1 MPLRRAQ
8 PWLPA
13 LLAAALAVLYLVWNP
28 LAPDLAAQVFRT
40 DLFGRDG
47 FALWNGQWFGGHHTL
62 GYSVLF
68 PPLAAALGPRL
79 VGCLAAVASAILF
92 DRIARR
98 HWGQDAWL
106 GSLWFAASTATN
118 LLIGRLTFTLGVA
131 VGLAAVLALQRDRR
145 ALAVGLAAL
154 CSLSSPVAGL
164 FLGLAGVSLAALPDR
179 RRDGL
184 ELAVSAVAPAAVLS
198 LAFPDTGHQTFD
210 AITLWPILVYSAAL
224 VVLAPRSERA
234 LRVGAVLYAVA
245 AVASFVV
252 DTPMG
257 SNIAR
262 LGTTFGPA
270 VLACVLWP
278 HRRWLLLALAP
289 LLLFWQWKPTYNDLV
304 KARDASAHASFY
316 APLVGFLSTH
326 RDPPGRVE
334 IVPTRTHWEVVH
346 VSERFPI
353 ARGWE
358 RQLDTRFG
366 PLFYDGPLNAGT
378 YRRWL
383 DELGVRYVAL
393 SDGPHDFAA
402 RKEAKLVARGLPY
415 LREVWR
421 RGHWRVYTV
430 AAPAALATGPLSV
443 TRLGKQSVQLRA
455 GRAGV
460 GLVRVRWSP
469 YWELVRGS
477 GCVERGVDDL
487 VRLRV
492 RRAGELRLDFR
503 FGFGRLFSRGAR
515 CSDEK

>member
-1 MPLRRAQ
+1 MPLRRVQ

-13 LLAAALAVLYLVWNP
+13 LLAAALAVVYLVWNP

-40 DLFGRDG
+40 DLFQHDG
-47 FALWNGQWFGGHHTL
+47 LSLWNGQWFGGHHTL

-92 DRIARR
+92 DRVARR
-98 HWGQDAWL
+98 HWGEGAWL
-106 GSLWFAASTATN
+106 GSLWFATSTATN

-145 ALAVGLAAL
+145 ALALGFATL

-164 FLGLAGVSLAALPDR
+164 FLGLVGVSLAIGDR

-184 ELAVSAVAPAAVLS
+184 EVAVAAVAPAALLS

-210 AITLWPILVYSAAL
+210 AITLWPILVYSAVL
-224 VVLAPRSERA
+224 VVLLPRSERT
-234 LRVGAVLYAVA
+234 LRVGGVLYALA
-245 AVASFVV
+245 AIASFLV

-278 HRRWLLLALAP
+278 HRRWLLLALTP

-304 KARDASAHASFY
+304 KAGDRSVRASFY
-316 APLVGFLSTH
+316 EPLTGFLAAH
-326 RDPPGRVE
+326 GDPPGRVE
-334 IVPTRTHWEVVH
+334 VVPTRTHWEVVF
-346 VSERFPI
+346 VSERFPM

-366 PLFYDGPLNAGT
+366 ALFYDGGLNAGT

-383 DELGVRYVAL
+383 DGLGVRYVAL
-393 SDGPHDFAA
+393 SDSPRDFAA
-402 RKEAKLVARGLPY
+402 RKEAKLVAAGLPY
-415 LREVWR
+415 LHEVWR
-421 RGHWRVYTV
+421 SVHWRVYQV
-430 AAPAALATGPLSV
+430 ASPAPLATGAATV
-443 TRLGKQSVQLRA
+443 TRLGAHSADLRA
-455 GRAGV
+455 TRAGEA
-460 GLVRVRWSP
+460 LVRIRWSP

-477 GCVERGVDDL
+477 GCVNRGPDDL

-492 RRAGELRLDFR
+492 RRAGDLRLDFR
-503 FGFGRLFSRGAR
+503 FSFGRVFSRGPR
-515 CSDEK
+515 CTD

>member
-98 HWGQDAWL
+98 HWGRDAWL

-326 RDPPGRVE
+326 GDPPGRVE

-366 PLFYDGPLNAGT
+366 PLFYDGALNAGT

-443 TRLGKQSVQLRA
+443 TRLGKQSLQLRA

-477 GCVERGVDDL
+477 GCVERGADDL

>member
-13 LLAAALAVLYLVWNP
+13 LLAAALAALYLIWNP

-40 DLFGRDG
+40 DLLEHDG
-47 FALWNGQWFGGHHTL
+47 FGLWNGQWFGGHHTL

-68 PPLAAALGPRL
+68 PPLAAVLGPRL

-92 DRIARR
+92 DRIARH
-98 HWGQDAWL
+98 HWGGDAWL

-145 ALAVGLAAL
+145 ALAFVLAAL
-154 CSLSSPVAGL
+154 CSMSSPVAGL
-164 FLGLAGVSLAALPDR
+164 FLGLAGVALALADR

-184 ELAVSAVAPAAVLS
+184 ELAVAAVAPAAVLS

-210 AITLWPILVYSAAL
+210 AITLWPILVYSGAVVAL
-224 VVLAPRSERA
+224 VPHSERA
-234 LRVGAVLYAVA
+234 LRVGAVLYAIA
-245 AVASFVV
+245 AVASFLV

-262 LGTTFGPA
+262 LGTTLGPA
-270 VLACVLWP
+270 VLACALWP
-278 HRRWLLLALAP
+278 HRRWALLALTP

-304 KARDASAHASFY
+304 KADDRSVQASFY
-316 APLVGFLSTH
+316 EPLVGFLAAH

-334 IVPTRTHWEVVH
+334 VVPTRTHWEVVN

-366 PLFYDGPLNAGT
+366 PLFYDGPLNAAT

-383 DELGVRYVAL
+383 DGLGVRYVAL
-393 SDGPHDFAA
+393 SDAPRDFAA
-402 RKEAKLVARGLPY
+402 RKEAKLVAAGLPY
-415 LREVWR
+415 LHEVWR
-421 RGHWRVYTV
+421 GRHWRVYAV
-430 AAPAALATGPLSV
+430 GAPAPLATGVATV
-443 TRLGKQSVQLRA
+443 TRLGRDSVDLRA
-455 GRAGV
+455 GGAGEA
-460 GLVRVRWSP
+460 LVRVRWTP
-469 YWELVRGS
+469 YWALVRGS
-477 GCVERGVDDL
+477 GCVERGPDDL
-487 VRLRV
+487 VRLRI
-492 RRAGELRLDFR
+492 RRAGDLRLETR
-503 FGFGRLFSRGAR
+503 FALGRVFSRGAR
-515 CSDEK
+515 CSD

>member
-1 MPLRRAQ
+1 MLRRAQ

-13 LLAAALAVLYLVWNP
+13 LLAAALAVVYLVWNP

-40 DLFGRDG
+40 DLFERDG
-47 FALWNGQWFGGHHTL
+47 FTLWSGQWFGGHHTL

-79 VGCLAAVASAILF
+79 VGCLAAVASAVLF

-98 HWGQDAWL
+98 HWGEDAWL

-145 ALAVGLAAL
+145 VLALGLAAL

-164 FLGLAGVSLAALPDR
+164 FLGLAGVTLAALSDR

-184 ELAVSAVAPAAVLS
+184 ELAVTAVAPAAVLS

-210 AITLWPILVYSAAL
+210 AITLWPILVYSAVLVAL
-224 VVLAPRSERA
+224 LPRSERA

-278 HRRWLLLALAP
+278 HRRWLLVGLAP

-304 KARDASAHASFY
+304 KARDRSAQASFY
-316 APLVGFLSTH
+316 TPLVGFLATH
-326 RDPPGRVE
+326 RDPSGRVE
-334 IVPTRTHWEVVH
+334 VVPTRSHWEVVH

-366 PLFYDGPLNAGT
+366 ALFYDGPLSAAT

-383 DELGVRYVAL
+383 DGLGVRYVAL
-393 SDGPHDFAA
+393 SDGPRDFAA
-402 RKEAKLVARGLPY
+402 RKEGKLVAAGLPY
-415 LREVWR
+415 LNEVWR
-421 RGHWRVYTV
+421 STHWRVYQV
-430 AAPAALATGPLSV
+430 ASPAPLATGAATVTHLGEHSV
-443 TRLGKQSVQLRA
+443 DLRA
-455 GRAGV
+455 ARAGEA
-460 GLVRVRWSP
+460 LVRVRWSP
-469 YWELVRGS
+469 YWALVRGS
-477 GCVERGVDDL
+477 GCVERGPDDL

-515 CSDEK
+515 CSEGK

>member
-13 LLAAALAVLYLVWNP
+13 LLAAALAVLYLVWDP

-40 DLFGRDG
+40 DLFEHDG
-47 FALWNGQWFGGHHTL
+47 FTLWNGQWFGGHHTL

-68 PPLAAALGPRL
+68 PPLAAALGPEL
-79 VGCLAAVASAILF
+79 VGALAAVASALLF
-92 DRIARR
+92 DRIVRH
-98 HWGQDAWL
+98 HWGDDAWV

-145 ALAVGLAAL
+145 ALALGLAAL

-164 FLGLAGVSLAALPDR
+164 FLGLAGVSLALAAR

-184 ELAVSAVAPAAVLS
+184 GLAVAAVAPAAVLS

-210 AITLWPILVYSAAL
+210 AITFWPILLYAGIL
-224 VVLAPRSERA
+224 VALAPRSERA

-257 SNIAR
+257 SNVAR

-278 HRRWLLLALAP
+278 HRRWALLALTP

-304 KARDASAHASFY
+304 KARDRSVHAAFY
-316 APLVGFLSTH
+316 RPLVGFLATH
-326 RDPPGRVE
+326 REPPGRVE
-334 IVPTRTHWEVVH
+334 IVPTRAHWEVVH

-366 PLFYDGPLNAGT
+366 SLFYDGALRAGP

-393 SDGPHDFAA
+393 SDGPHDFAG

-415 LREVWR
+415 LHEVR
-421 RGHWRVYTV
+421 RSRHWRIYQVV
-430 AAPAALATGPLSV
+430 SPAPLSTGAATV
-443 TRLGKQSVQLRA
+443 TRLAERHVDLSAARPGEA
-455 GRAGV
+455 
-460 GLVRVRWSP
+460 LVRVRWSP
-469 YWELVRGS
+469 YWALVRGA
-477 GCVERGVDDL
+477 GCVERGADDL

-503 FGFGRLFSRGAR
+503 FSAARLFSRGTR
-515 CSDEK
+515 CSD

>member
-1 MPLRRAQ
+1 MLRRAQ

-13 LLAAALAVLYLVWNP
+13 LLAAALAVLYLLWDP

-40 DLFGRDG
+40 DLFERDG
-47 FALWNGQWFGGHHTL
+47 FTLWNGQWFGGHHTL

-68 PPLAAALGPRL
+68 PPLAAALGPEL

-92 DRIARR
+92 DRIARG
-98 HWGQDAWL
+98 HWGENAWL

-118 LLIGRLTFTLGVA
+118 LLIGRLTFALGVA

-145 ALAVGLAAL
+145 ALALALAAL

-164 FLGLAGVSLAALPDR
+164 FLGLAGVSMALAHR
-179 RRDGL
+179 TRGGI
-184 ELAVSAVAPAAVLS
+184 ELAVAAVAPAAVLS

-210 AITLWPILVYSAAL
+210 AITLWPILVYSAAV
-224 VVLAPRSERA
+224 VVLVPRAERA
-234 LRVGAVLYAVA
+234 LRVGAVLYALA

-257 SNIAR
+257 SNVAR

-270 VLACVLWP
+270 VLACALWP
-278 HRRWLLLALAP
+278 RRRWALLAIAP

-304 KARDASAHASFY
+304 KSRDASVHASFY
-316 APLVGFLSTH
+316 APLVSFLSSH
-326 RDPPGRVE
+326 RDPPGRAEV
-334 IVPTRTHWEVVH
+334 VPTRTHWEVVH

-366 PLFYDGPLNAGT
+366 PLFYGGPLNARR

-383 DELGVRYVAL
+383 DGLGVRYVAL
-393 SDGPHDFAA
+393 SDAPRDFAA
-402 RKEAKLVARGLPY
+402 RKEARLVAAGLPY

-421 RGHWRVYTV
+421 GGHWRVYAV
-430 AAPAALATGPLSV
+430 ASPAALATGGVSV
-443 TRLGKQSVQLRA
+443 TRLGEQSVDLRA
-455 GRAGV
+455 ARV
-460 GLVRVRWSP
+460 GKAIVRVRWSP
-469 YWELVRGS
+469 YWTLARGV
-477 GCVERGVDDL
+477 GCVGRGPGDL

-492 RRAGELRLDFR
+492 RRPGDLRLEIR
-503 FGFGRLFSRGAR
+503 FALGRLFSRGAR
-515 CSDEK
+515 CPD

>member
-13 LLAAALAVLYLVWNP
+13 LLAAALAVVYLVWNP

-40 DLFGRDG
+40 DLFEHDG
-47 FALWNGQWFGGHHTL
+47 FTLWNGQWFGGHHTL

-79 VGCLAAVASAILF
+79 LGCLAAVASAILF
-92 DRIARR
+92 DRIARH
-98 HWGQDAWL
+98 HWGDGAWL

-131 VGLAAVLALQRDRR
+131 VGLAAVLALQRERR
-145 ALAVGLAAL
+145 AVALGFAVL

-164 FLGLAGVSLAALPDR
+164 FLGLVGVSLALGDR

-184 ELAVSAVAPAAVLS
+184 EFAVAAVAPAALLS

-210 AITLWPILVYSAAL
+210 AITLWPILAYSAVLVAL
-224 VVLAPRSERA
+224 LPRSERA
-234 LRVGAVLYAVA
+234 LRVGGVLYALA
-245 AVASFVV
+245 AIASFLV

-278 HRRWLLLALAP
+278 HRRWALLALTP

-304 KARDASAHASFY
+304 KAGDRSVRASFY
-316 APLVGFLSTH
+316 EPLVGFLATH
-326 RDPPGRVE
+326 RNPPGRVE
-334 IVPTRTHWEVVH
+334 VVPTRTHWEVVF

-366 PLFYDGPLNAGT
+366 ALFYDGPLNAGT
-378 YRRWL
+378 YRHWL
-383 DELGVRYVAL
+383 DGLGVRYVAL
-393 SDGPHDFAA
+393 SDAPRDFAA
-402 RKEAKLVARGLPY
+402 RKEGNLVAAGLPY
-415 LREVWR
+415 LHEVWR
-421 RGHWRVYTV
+421 GRHWRVYRVASPAPV
-430 AAPAALATGPLSV
+430 AAGVASV
-443 TRLGKQSVQLRA
+443 TRLRARSVDLRA
-455 GRAGV
+455 ARAGEA
-460 GLVRVRWSP
+460 LVRVHWTP
-469 YWELVRGS
+469 YWALVRGS
-477 GCVERGVDDL
+477 GCVDRGPGDL

-492 RRAGELRLDFR
+492 HRAGELRLDVR
-503 FGFGRLFSRGAR
+503 FAFGRLFARGAR
-515 CSDEK
+515 CSD

>member
-1 MPLRRAQ
+1 
-8 PWLPA
+8 
-13 LLAAALAVLYLVWNP
+13 V
-28 LAPDLAAQVFRT
+28 
-40 DLFGRDG
+40 
-47 FALWNGQWFGGHHTL
+47 
-62 GYSVLF
+62 
-68 PPLAAALGPRL
+68 
-79 VGCLAAVASAILF
+79 VGALAAVASAVLF
-92 DRIARR
+92 DRIARA
-98 HWGQDAWL
+98 HWGEGAWL

-131 VGLAAVLALQRDRR
+131 VGLAAVLALQRERR
-145 ALAVGLAAL
+145 TLSFLLAGV

-164 FLGLAGVSLAALPDR
+164 FLGLAGASLAVAER

-184 ELAVSAVAPAAVLS
+184 ELAVAAVFPAAILS

-210 AITLWPILVYSAAL
+210 LITLWPLLVYSAAV
-224 VVLAPRSERA
+224 VVLAPRSERT

-245 AVASFVV
+245 ALASFAV

-278 HRRWLLLALAP
+278 HRRWLLLALTP
-289 LLLFWQWKPTYNDLV
+289 FLLFWQWKPSYNDLV
-304 KARDASAHASFY
+304 KARDPSAQASFY
-316 APLVGFLSTH
+316 TPLVGFLAAH

-334 IVPTRTHWEVVH
+334 VVPTRTHWEVVH

-366 PLFYDGPLNAGT
+366 NLFYDGPLNAAT

-383 DELGVRYVAL
+383 DSLGVRYVAL
-393 SDGPHDFAA
+393 PDGPKDFAA
-402 RKEAKLVARGLPY
+402 RKETKLVSRGLPY
-415 LREVWR
+415 LHPVWR
-421 RGHWRVYTV
+421 NRHWRVYAV
-430 AAPAALATGPLSV
+430 AAPAALATGGLSV
-443 TRLGKQSVQLRA
+443 TRLGKQRVELRA
-455 GRAGV
+455 ERPGV

-469 YWELVRGS
+469 YWQLVRGS
-477 GCVERGVDDL
+477 GCVGRGPDDL

-503 FGFGRLFSRGAR
+503 FSFGRLFSRGAR
-515 CSDEK
+515 CSD

>member
-366 PLFYDGPLNAGT
+366 PLFYDGALNAGT

-460 GLVRVRWSP
+460 GVVRVRWSP

-477 GCVERGVDDL
+477 GCVERGADDL

>member
-68 PPLAAALGPRL
+68 PPLAAALGARL

-210 AITLWPILVYSAAL
+210 VITLWPILVYSAAL

-366 PLFYDGPLNAGT
+366 PLFYDGALNAGT

-415 LREVWR
+415 LRGVWR
-421 RGHWRVYTV
+421 RGHWRVYAV

-460 GLVRVRWSP
+460 GVVRVRWSP

-515 CSDEK
+515 CSHEK

>member
-13 LLAAALAVLYLVWNP
+13 LLAAALGVLYLLWDP

-40 DLFGRDG
+40 DLFAHDG
-47 FALWNGQWFGGHHTL
+47 FVLWNGQWFGGHHTL

-68 PPLAAALGPRL
+68 PPLAAAFGPEL
-79 VGCLAAVASAILF
+79 VGAVAAVAAAVLF
-92 DRIARR
+92 DRIVRYR
-98 HWGQDAWL
+98 WGDDAWL

-118 LLIGRLTFTLGVA
+118 LVIGRLTFTLGVA

-145 ALAVGLAAL
+145 ALALGLAAL

-164 FLGLAGVSLAALPDR
+164 FLGLVGASLALAGRP
-179 RRDGL
+179 RDGL
-184 ELAVSAVAPAAVLS
+184 ELAVAAVAPAAVLS

-210 AITLWPILVYSAAL
+210 FMTLWPVLVFSAA
-224 VVLAPRSERA
+224 VVALAPHSERA
-234 LRVGAVLYAVA
+234 LRTGAGLYAVA

-257 SNIAR
+257 SNVAR

-278 HRRWLLLALAP
+278 HRRWLLLALTP

-304 KARDASAHASFY
+304 KARDPSAQASFY
-316 APLVGFLSTH
+316 TPLVGFLATH
-326 RDPPGRVE
+326 PDPPGRVE
-334 IVPTRTHWEVVH
+334 VVPTRAHWEVVH

-366 PLFYDGPLNAGT
+366 NLFYDGPLNAAT

-383 DELGVRYVAL
+383 DSLGVRYVAL
-393 SDGPHDFAA
+393 PDGPKDFAA
-402 RKEAKLVARGLPY
+402 RKEAKLVSRGLPY
-415 LREVWR
+415 LRRVWR
-421 RGHWRVYTV
+421 SRHWRVYALT
-430 AAPAALATGPLSV
+430 APASLATGGLTV
-443 TRLGKQSVQLRA
+443 THLGKQSVQLRA
-455 GRAGV
+455 DRTGV
-460 GLVRVRWSP
+460 GVVRVRWSA
-469 YWELVRGS
+469 YWAVTLGS
-477 GCVERGVDDL
+477 GCVERGPDDL
-487 VRLRV
+487 LRLRV
-492 RRAGELRLDFR
+492 RRAGGLRLDFR
-503 FGFGRLFSRGAR
+503 FELGRVLSRGPR
-515 CSDEK
+515 CST

>member
-13 LLAAALAVLYLVWNP
+13 LLAAALAVLYLVWDP

-40 DLFGRDG
+40 DLFAHDG

-68 PPLAAALGPRL
+68 PPLAAALGPEL
-79 VGCLAAVASAILF
+79 VGGVAAVASAVLF
-92 DRIARR
+92 DRIARA
-98 HWGQDAWL
+98 HWGEDAWL

-145 ALAVGLAAL
+145 VLSYVLAAL
-154 CSLSSPVAGL
+154 CSISSPVAGL
-164 FLGLAGVSLAALPDR
+164 FLGLAGVSLAVAER

-184 ELAVSAVAPAAVLS
+184 ELAVAAVFPAAILS

-210 AITLWPILVYSAAL
+210 AITLWPLLVYSAS
-224 VVLAPRSERA
+224 VVALAPRSERT
-234 LRVGAVLYAVA
+234 LRVGAVLYAIA

-304 KARDASAHASFY
+304 KAGDQSVQASFY
-316 APLVGFLSTH
+316 RPLVGFLAAH
-326 RDPPGRVE
+326 PDPPGRVE

-366 PLFYDGPLNAGT
+366 PLFYDGPLSAGT
-378 YRRWL
+378 YRTWL

-393 SDGPHDFAA
+393 SDAPRDFAA
-402 RKEAKLVARGLPY
+402 RKEASLVARGLPY

-421 RGHWRVYTV
+421 GGHWRVYAV
-430 AAPAALATGPLSV
+430 AAPAPLATGGLSV
-443 TRLGKQSVQLRA
+443 TRLGKQSVELHA
-455 GRAGV
+455 ERAGV

-469 YWELVRGS
+469 YWQLVRGS
-477 GCVERGVDDL
+477 GCVERGPDDL

-503 FGFGRLFSRGAR
+503 FSFGRLFSRGAR
-515 CSDEK
+515 CSG

>member
-366 PLFYDGPLNAGT
+366 PLFYDGALNAGT

-421 RGHWRVYTV
+421 RGHWRVYAV

-477 GCVERGVDDL
+477 GCVERGADDL

>member
-366 PLFYDGPLNAGT
+366 PLFYDGALNAGT

-455 GRAGV
+455 RRAGV

-477 GCVERGVDDL
+477 GCVEREADDL

>member
-366 PLFYDGPLNAGT
+366 PLFYDGALNAGT

-455 GRAGV
+455 RRAGV

-477 GCVERGVDDL
+477 GCVERGADDL